1 LYFFLL
7 NMPKHIKRKLSA
19 KQKWAKGHSCDSNPE
34 YNKHRQ
40 QAKSGLFVAQNAFVR
55 NKSEPAVDDMSVD
68 SDDSCVSKFT
78 AITQCTNMSIL
89 KVSNEMRNDFEF
101 RESVISTITAISKVI
116 KDKGGN
122 ENAVEYFATLCV
134 LLSETS
140 DKNSIASVTFLLA
153 KVMPQVPPCL
163 LVSRFSDISKIFYN
177 LLRKYSGTEEELLLR
192 HTLICLAI
200 LLKVQPNSVWQY
212 ASTAEML
219 NTILPYCINCKHR
232 LRRYAC
238 IAVLHVIMGKNE
250 NSSNVHPAV
259 NLCAKFCMHHLEC
272 KGNDEQRIVEYIFCL
287 LKRILPYMGDY
298 YIRKQ
303 SELVLTH
310 MADDEGSLCSLGF
323 DLLKCMFNKKP
334 SISAKL
340 NAQLILALG
349 DFRPSFLK
357 ADLFI
362 IWLDTIVESILC
374 LEDRDDKLASSFA
387 EKLIVDAMPWLSS
400 SSQRIV
406 EKSAKIVQLLLKNC
420 FVEKKDYPKS
430 LFILFSRV
438 FNDLV
443 EAECTT
449 VAFELCGCF
458 FENFGSYVS
467 KLDELKIF
475 THNLTDMYNNHEQ
488 LKRSPLIE
496 NLFSNMIKHVG
507 VEEVMAHVRLKFDQT
522 VTPGV
527 PVDLSQVWMLK
538 VLSFSVRRARM
549 QYFLEY
555 YFPMAI
561 RLKLFACSCLSE
573 QQRDESKAKLYEF
586 LQKQIWN
593 LFPSFCRNAVDL
605 PVCMDKLCDVIGTS
619 LSERPD
625 LRLTVLKAIRN
636 LLHTEAS
643 IGMELPNFCDRIA
656 PLLCKLYCSS
666 SSSSNS
672 LAEDDS
678 AEVTMKLALSATV
691 KRCFTFA
698 SGELKFKL
706 ASFGLKRIGEDLQN
720 GHLNVEKPM
729 DLLVMLAL
737 HLNAAALEAVWQF
750 LLANDQKLS
759 EKCALKKKVYQLL
772 EAVLK
777 NTITNLQIEQAIIIV
792 DNLPKEKL
800 TLSVKARRYH
810 CIMTII
816 DHLQSS
822 ETIILKEWLVQAFDD
837 VHDGNAKLKR
847 CVANLLFAVV
857 EFLEKIRGTKHLAL
871 EEVMEILLNRLSLQD
886 NSASTICG
894 VVYGFRF
901 LLFKYQMPA
910 VLLDKMMQVMDKLIR
925 SDQRPVVAS
934 CLQFYLGFLKTQPSY
949 VCDQYF
955 RTIVEALFKQNCVCA
970 RHFRF
975 KTRDVLEEL
984 LGQYSF
990 EEVAKFAPEEARKR
1004 LVAVRKLLAV
1014 RMRRKLSLKK
1024 NRSKIQI
1031 PAGRR
1036 SLKSARSSKPDTV
1049 RMLLFD
1055 PNQKANSD
1063 NMNQRSRKLLKKAA
1077 STVSVNLK
1085 EAADDEIAD
1094 LLDLNLD
1101 KHLIL
1106 KDKKMDKKF
1115 FEEDD
1120 FEIAEDG
1127 RIIIGKDSDD
1137 EKMLQNENEHQEYEE
1152 FDKEEEDDDEEDGE
1166 SRQGEV
1172 VHHPI
1177 KRKVSKKKNQKM
1189 EKYKRKDID
1198 IHKGTS
1204 SLEPYAYIPL
1214 DKRLLRRRKQ
1224 RKSKSIFKGIV
1235 GKRQK

>member
-1 LYFFLL
+1 
-7 NMPKHIKRKLSA
+7 MPKQIKRRLFT

-40 QAKSGLFVAQNAFVR
+40 QAKSGLFVTQNASVR
-55 NKSEPAVDDMSVD
+55 NKSEPAVDNMSVD

-101 RESVISTITAISKVI
+101 RESVISVITAISKVI

-122 ENAVEYFATLCV
+122 ENAVEYFAALCV
-134 LLSETS
+134 LLSETT

-153 KVMPQVPPCL
+153 KVMPQVPSTL
-163 LVSRFSDISKIFYN
+163 LVSRFSDVSKIFYT

-212 ASTAEML
+212 TSTADML
-219 NTILPYCINCKHR
+219 NTILSYSINCKHR
-232 LRRYAC
+232 LRRYASV
-238 IAVLHVIMGKNE
+238 AVLHVILGKNE

-272 KGNDEQRIVEYIFCL
+272 KSNGEQRIVEYIFCL
-287 LKRILPYMGDY
+287 LKRVLPYMGDY

-323 DLLKCMFNKKP
+323 DLLKCMFSTKP
-334 SISAKL
+334 SICTKL

-349 DFRPSFLK
+349 DFRPNFLK

-362 IWLDTIVESILC
+362 VWLDTIVEAILC
-374 LEDRDDKLASSFA
+374 LEERDDKLASNFA

-406 EKSAKIVQLLLKNC
+406 EKSAKVVRLLLNNC
-420 FVEKKDYPKS
+420 FVEKKNYAKS
-430 LFILFSRV
+430 LFSLFSR
-438 FNDLV
+438 FFHDLI
-443 EAECTT
+443 EAQCTT
-449 VAFELCGCF
+449 AVAFELCGCF
-458 FENFGSYVS
+458 FENFGNYVS
-467 KLDELKIF
+467 QLDELKMF
-475 THNLTDMYNNHEQ
+475 TNNLTEMYNNHEL
-488 LKRSPLIE
+488 LKQSTMIE
-496 NLFSNMIKHVG
+496 NLFSIMIKHVG
-507 VEEVMAHVRLKFDQT
+507 VEDVMTHVRLKFDQA
-522 VTPGV
+522 VAPGV

-538 VLSFSVRRARM
+538 VLSFSVRRARI

-561 RLKLFACSCLSE
+561 RLKLFACSRLAE
-573 QQRDESKAKLYEF
+573 QQRDESNAKLYEF

-605 PVCMDKLCDVIGTS
+605 PACLDKLCDVIGTS
-619 LSERPD
+619 LTERPD

-636 LLHTEAS
+636 LLHTEANNRL
-643 IGMELPNFCDRIA
+643 ELEKFCDRIS

-666 SSSSNS
+666 S
-672 LAEDDS
+672 LTDDDS
-678 AEVTMKLALSATV
+678 SVVAVKLALAATV

-698 SGELKFKL
+698 SDDLKSKL
-706 ASFGLKRIGEDLQN
+706 ASFGLKRIGDDLQN
-720 GHLNVEKPM
+720 EHPNVEKPM
-729 DLLVMLAL
+729 DMLVMLAS
-737 HLNAAALEAVWQF
+737 HLNAAALEAVWEF
-750 LLANDQKLS
+750 LWANDCKLN
-759 EKCALKKKVYQLL
+759 EKCTLKKKVYQLL

-777 NTITNLQIEQAIIIV
+777 NTTTTNMKIEPAMVII

-810 CIMTII
+810 CILAII

-822 ETIILKEWLVQAFDD
+822 EVIDLKKWLVQAFDD
-837 VHDGNAKLKR
+837 VHGGNAKLKR

-857 EFLEKIRGTKHLAL
+857 EFLEKIRGTRDLAL
-871 EEVMEILLNRLSLQD
+871 EEVMDILLDRLNLQS
-886 NSASTICG
+886 NSASNICSL
-894 VVYGFRF
+894 VYGFRF
-901 LLFKYQMPA
+901 LLFKYQLPA
-910 VLLDKMMQVMDKLIR
+910 VLLDKMMQVMDELIR
-925 SDQRPVVAS
+925 NDQRPVVAS

-975 KTRDVLEEL
+975 KTREVLEEL
-984 LGQYSF
+984 IRQYSF
-990 EEVAKFAPEEARKR
+990 EEVAKFAPQEARKR

-1014 RMRRKLSLKK
+1014 RMRRKLGLKQQ
-1024 NRSKIQI
+1024 NRSKTQI
-1031 PAGRR
+1031 TAGRR
-1036 SLKSARSSKPDTV
+1036 SLKSAITTKPDTV

-1055 PNQKANSD
+1055 PNPNSN
-1063 NMNQRSRKLLKKAA
+1063 NMNQRRKVMKKAA

-1106 KDKKMDKKF
+1106 KDKKMNKKL

-1120 FEIAEDG
+1120 FAIAEDG
-1127 RIIIGKDSDD
+1127 RIIIDDD
-1137 EKMLQNENEHQEYEE
+1137 EKMLQDEAEHQEYE
-1152 FDKEEEDDDEEDGE
+1152 FDKEEEEEDEDDDDDVGE
-1166 SRQGEV
+1166 SGHSKV
-1172 VHHPI
+1172 VDHHI
-1177 KRKVSKKKNQKM
+1177 KRQVAKKKNSKV
-1189 EKYKRKDID
+1189 EKHKRKDIG
-1198 IHKGTS
+1198 IHKRTS
-1204 SLEPYAYIPL
+1204 NLEPYAYIPL
-1214 DKRLLRRRKQ
+1214 DKRLLRRRQQ